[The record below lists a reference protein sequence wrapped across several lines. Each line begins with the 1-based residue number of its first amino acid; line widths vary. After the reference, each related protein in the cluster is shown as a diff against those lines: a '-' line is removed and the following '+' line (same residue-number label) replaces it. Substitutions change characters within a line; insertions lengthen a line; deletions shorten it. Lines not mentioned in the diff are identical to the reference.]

1 MLTEQMNF
9 SPRLTAFAKEVERDC
24 KPVFER
30 IDEICEYN
38 EARVLSAFMECG
50 SVKRIL
56 LGLLGM
62 VTATA
67 AGKCWTRYTPR

>member
-50 SVKRIL
+50 VS
-56 LGLLGM
+56 
-62 VTATA
+62 
-67 AGKCWTRYTPR
+67 